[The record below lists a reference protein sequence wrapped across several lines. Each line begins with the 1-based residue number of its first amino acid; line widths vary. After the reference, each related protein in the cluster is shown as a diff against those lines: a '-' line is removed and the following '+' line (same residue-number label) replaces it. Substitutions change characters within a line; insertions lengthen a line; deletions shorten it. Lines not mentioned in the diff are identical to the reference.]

1 MMRPWALL
9 LLIASAAHAAY
20 DANGIALGASEKA
33 VTTQFPSAFCKPL
46 QWTSQAADRRCDD
59 SKIVLGGVMSRVTF
73 YLKEDRVQ
81 AFDVRFESRDTERLV
96 SFLKRRYGEPTT
108 ETRDKDTKRA
118 GDLTKLLWENGGER
132 AVLVSQSDKRRAS
145 LTVSRGA
152 FEEEI
157 YRVR

>member
-1 MMRPWALL
+1 MMRFLVLL
-9 LLIASAAHAAY
+9 LLIAPAAQAAY

-33 VTTQFPSAFCKPL
+33 VTAQFPSAHCEPL

-59 SKIVLGGVMSRVTF
+59 AKVVFGGVLSRITF
-73 YLKEDRVQ
+73 YLKQDRVQ
-81 AFDVRFESRDTERLV
+81 AFDLRFESRDTERLV
-96 SFLKRRYGEPTT
+96 SFLKSRYGTPAT
-108 ETRDKDTKRA
+108 ETRDKETKRGA
-118 GDLTKLLWENGGER
+118 DLIKLLWENGGER
-132 AVLVSQSDKRRAS
+132 AVLVSQGDKRRAS